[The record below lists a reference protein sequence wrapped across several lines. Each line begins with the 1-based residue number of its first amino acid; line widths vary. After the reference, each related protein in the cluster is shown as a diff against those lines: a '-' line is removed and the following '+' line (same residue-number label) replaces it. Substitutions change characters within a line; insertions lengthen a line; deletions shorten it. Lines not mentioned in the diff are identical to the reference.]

1 MAIVGSL
8 IRRGV
13 QFRQWSRD
21 GPVVNEILNL
31 VAEAMTLISSMTRH
45 LMEGTEGV
53 WIVVGDDTQECRPV
67 LLPQLTGLSQSR
79 SQSHVPGPSPCTG
92 PSRVVDSWL

>member
-21 GPVVNEILNL
+21 GSVVNEILNL
-31 VAEAMTLISSMTRH
+31 VAEAMTLIGSMTRH

-53 WIVVGDDTQECRPV
+53 RIVVGWE
-67 LLPQLTGLSQSR
+67 LLRQRSWREWFEKTGFMELSI
-79 SQSHVPGPSPCTG
+79 HLG
-92 PSRVVDSWL
+92 